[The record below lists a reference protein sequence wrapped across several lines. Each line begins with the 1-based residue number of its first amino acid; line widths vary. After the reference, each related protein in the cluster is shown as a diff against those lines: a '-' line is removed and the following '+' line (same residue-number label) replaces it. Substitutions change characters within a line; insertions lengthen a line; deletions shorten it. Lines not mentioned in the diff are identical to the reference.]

1 VSVIRATL
9 ALLLLAGVT
18 LGGSTA
24 ARAATMVSGFSPISV
39 TFVSPST
46 GWVLGTSGCRS
57 GRCLALRET
66 TRAGRSWSA
75 RALPPALLRAADRKL
90 DGNLAATA
98 PGAGLNIRF
107 ADLDDGWLFGN
118 LPVAGPTGLDAPEL
132 WDTHDGG
139 RTWHRETLA
148 VLGRN
153 SSILDLEAA
162 AGRVHLMVL
171 DAKPSVAV
179 ESSTVSRD
187 RWRSSS
193 SVAFGLPAGG
203 GELSGAFV
211 LHGVHGWLVEGN
223 DRGTTGSAQLVR
235 GRWVA
240 WTPPCSAVG
249 AGPELPRRRLRDR
262 RLCLTALEGRSARGD
277 RGIDLALCVEERR
290 EVVPRRA
297 GARARRGVLRR
308 SSRIVATGCAPDR
321 EADRHGTGATGELR
335 RR

>member
-1 VSVIRATL
+1 
-9 ALLLLAGVT
+9 
-18 LGGSTA
+18 
-24 ARAATMVSGFSPISV
+24 
-39 TFVSPST
+39 
-46 GWVLGTSGCRS
+46 
-57 GRCLALRET
+57 
-66 TRAGRSWSA
+66 
-75 RALPPALLRAADRKL
+75 
-90 DGNLAATA
+90 
-98 PGAGLNIRF
+98 LNIRF
-107 ADLDDGWLFGN
+107 ADLDDGWIFGN

-179 ESSTVSRD
+179 ESSPVSRD

-249 AGPELPRRRLRDR
+249 GGFAIPSAPAPSYLVAACVIGGFASPLSKAAPPGATVGSTWLYVSRNGGKSFRAGPELGR
-262 RLCLTALEGRSARGD
+262 EGAFFD
-277 RGIDLALCVEERR
+277 
-290 EVVPRRA
+290 
-297 GARARRGVLRR
+297 GVLA
-308 SSRIVATGCAPDR
+308 SSRPGALLIGR
-321 EADRHGTGATGELR
+321 QIGTGQELRASFDGGRRWAVVYRGELR
-335 RR
+335 YLGFTTATQGVAIAARAGRASSMIMTHDGGRHWAAVHF